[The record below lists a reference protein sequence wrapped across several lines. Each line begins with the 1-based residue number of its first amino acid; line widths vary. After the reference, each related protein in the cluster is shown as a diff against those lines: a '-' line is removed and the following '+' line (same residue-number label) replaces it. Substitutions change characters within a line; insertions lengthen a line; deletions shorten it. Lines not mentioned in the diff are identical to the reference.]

1 MLIQDRIKLIMKSGN
16 LSASDFA
23 EKIDVKRSNLSH
35 ILSGR
40 NKPSLDFLA
49 KVIESYPKV
58 NASWLIT
65 GETREEIPM
74 EAPEKRK
81 ALLEEEDA
89 PAYHVN
95 TKPTT
100 VKSSSDK
107 AIKSILLIYE
117 DGTFDRLEPNAQ

>member
-65 GETREEIPM
+65 GEAREESPI
-74 EAPEKRK
+74 ESSEKEVRTIDREVPSVQSSPDPSK
-81 ALLEEEDA
+81 VER
-89 PAYHVN
+89 N
-95 TKPTT
+95 T
-100 VKSSSDK
+100 DK

-117 DGTFDRLEPNAQ
+117 DGTFDRLEPNVQ